1 MKRIS
6 GHLARSACFPGG
18 LYVLLLFIYFFLL
31 KKYLFECRAG
41 YTLGFATQ
49 FGFATRILVIIN
61 SYTKY
66 NKGYTVARQ
75 LTIQLISFLDSNA

>member
-1 MKRIS
+1 VLPRR
-6 GHLARSACFPGG
+6 AVCFASVY
-18 LYVLLLFIYFFLL
+18 LFFLL
-31 KKYLFECRAG
+31 KKYFFECRAG

-66 NKGYTVARQ
+66 NKGYKGYTVARQ